1 MRVNPITPP
10 VTEPLTVAELKAW
23 SRISHDAEDSLLA
36 GLIRAAR
43 EFVERNIGVQ
53 LITQTWQVSLAALPA
68 SGCALKIPI
77 RPVQSVSSI
86 TYTDAAGAPQA
97 LDLAGTRLLVD
108 EWTTELYLADI
119 NATWPS
125 TSGAAGNVAITVVAG
140 FGDAGTAVPETLR
153 QAMSLIA
160 AHWYENR
167 EESTPLQTRQ
177 IPMGA
182 ERLMSLHRIPQ
193 VRFA

>member
-1 MRVNPITPP
+1 MTVKLITPP
-10 VTEPLTVAELKAW
+10 TVEPLTVAELKAW
-23 SRISHDAEDSLLA
+23 SRIDHAAEDSLLA

-43 EFVERNIGVQ
+43 EFVERHVGVQ
-53 LITQTWQVSLAALPA
+53 LITQTWQVSLAAFPA
-68 SGCALKIPI
+68 SGCALELPL

-86 TYTDAAGAPQA
+86 TYTDAAGAPQT

-108 EWTTELYLADI
+108 EWTTDLYLADI
-119 NATWPS
+119 SATWPS

-140 FGDAGTAVPETLR
+140 FGDAGTDVPETLR

-182 ERLMSLHRIPQ
+182 ERLMGLHRVPR
-193 VRFA
+193 VGFA